1 MSESAAQAQFAG
13 DGAAPGPAASP
24 GGPANEEARSES
36 AQSEG
41 PQSPEATTER
51 ATAPAVPV
59 APAADTPVARAVREL
74 DTLDDRELAEH
85 PDVYQRI
92 HAELQSAL
100 ATIDNA

>member
-1 MSESAAQAQFAG
+1 VSESAAQTQFAG

-24 GGPANEEARSES
+24 GAPANEAARSES

-41 PQSPEATTER
+41 PQSPEATIER
-51 ATAPAVPV
+51 AT

-74 DTLDDRELAEH
+74 DTLDARELAEH
-85 PDVYQRI
+85 PDVYQHI

>member
-1 MSESAAQAQFAG
+1 L
-13 DGAAPGPAASP
+13 PAA
-24 GGPANEEARSES
+24 PANEAARSET
-36 AQSEG
+36 AGYQAAR
-41 PQSPEATTER
+41 SPEATTER

-59 APAADTPVARAVREL
+59 APPAADTPVARAVREL